1 MYYQPDITW
10 QSFNIQTQE
19 EYVKSFVVKG
29 NFHTAVHKDVLKSYK
44 TVEYLMAHAYYHY
57 PMYDEALK
65 KLLSIFE
72 MAVKLRCTDLDIE
85 LEFVN
90 RRGKTQK
97 KILAKLITDLIDYGY
112 PVELKSSLDWVRRL
126 RNMSAHPDSH
136 SFGGGIFKG
145 PIIPILNI
153 INSIF
158 KAPIDVAERK
168 IKIEHHQ
175 KEMESLLNKV
185 YILNHNKQAILVYNP
200 TPVKAMKIKNNWV
213 YAWHIH
219 PVLANTKKLLEEH
232 KIPSPIVLFLKDEN
246 IIDNNLSAF
255 DLETN
260 SKTKLSIT
268 TKPENIKNYK
278 KHISEFEAL
287 ERMDQFAYE
296 SSHNSTITTKI
307 DNFVYKH
314 CWKSKI
320 QL

>member
-10 QSFNIQTQE
+10 QSFNINTLE
-19 EYVKSFVVKG
+19 EYVKSYVVKG
-29 NFHTAVHKDVLKSYK
+29 NFHAAVHQDVLKSYK

-72 MAVKLRCTDLDIE
+72 MAIKLRCKELEID

-97 KILAKLITDLIDYGY
+97 KILAELIRNLISYGY
-112 PVELKSSLDWVRRL
+112 PVELKSSLDWVRKL
-126 RNMSAHPDSH
+126 RNMSAHPDKH

-158 KAPIDVAERK
+158 KTPIDVAERK
-168 IKIEHHQ
+168 IKLEHHQ
-175 KEMESLLNKV
+175 TEMEALLNKV
-185 YILNHNKQAILVYNP
+185 YILNHNEQAILVYNP
-200 TPVKAMKIKNNWV
+200 KPVKAIKIENTWV

-219 PVLANTKKLLEEH
+219 PVLANTKELLEAH
-232 KIPSPIVLFLKDEN
+232 KIPAPIVLFLKDEGISN
-246 IIDNNLSAF
+246 DGLSAF
-255 DLETN
+255 NLQTN
-260 SKTKLSIT
+260 SKTELSIT
-268 TKPENIKNYK
+268 SKPLNLENYQ

-287 ERMDQFAYE
+287 DTMDQFAYE
-296 SSHNSTITTKI
+296 GNHQSTISTKI
-307 DNFVYKH
+307 EVFIYEH
-314 CWKSKI
+314 CWS
-320 QL
+320 